1 MLDGVEVIG
10 ILRGISPG
18 LFPGVMAASFAA
30 GLMAIE
36 VTMNTP
42 GAEEIVRRARPQVPE
57 GRLLGMGTIRDLAEA
72 RRAVAAGAMFLV
84 SPNFDPQVIAY
95 AKSQAVPIVVG
106 ALTPT
111 EVYAAWKTGA
121 AMVKVFPCAP
131 LGPGYLRELLGPF
144 DHLPLVA
151 VGGVTA
157 ANVEE
162 YFAAGAAAVGVG
174 ASLFGKEAL
183 ASGDLAAVEANV
195 ADFLRRCPGRRA
207 GEG

>member
-1 MLDGVEVIG
+1 MLNGAEVIG
-10 ILRGISPG
+10 ILRGISPER
-18 LFPGVMAASFAA
+18 FPGVMAASFAA

-57 GRLLGMGTIRDLAEA
+57 GRLLGMGTVRDLAEA

-84 SPNFDPQVIAY
+84 SPNLDPQVIAY
-95 AKSQAVPIVVG
+95 AKTQGVPMVAG

-111 EVYAAWKTGA
+111 EVYAAWKAGA

-131 LGPGYLRELLGPF
+131 LGPAYLRELLGPF

-157 ANVEE
+157 ANVGE
-162 YFAAGAAAVGVG
+162 YFAAGAVAVGVG

-183 ASGDLAAVEANV
+183 ASGDLAAVEASV
-195 ADFLRRCPGRRA
+195 ADFLRRCPGRRG